1 MVYYHAFSANWVM
14 SKQIV
19 HTDSTMY
26 VNGYLR
32 MKMISL
38 VVKILNDFT
47 KYIAPLMPH
56 AACIIT

>member
-1 MVYYHAFSANWVM
+1 M
-14 SKQIV
+14 SEQIV

-38 VVKILNDFT
+38 AVKFLNGLT
-47 KYIAPLMPH
+47 KCIAPLMPH
-56 AACIIT
+56 AACIIS